1 MKDNSVDTM
10 LNIVF
15 DDIRVLKH
23 KTLEI
28 ETTINTVKHEIMK
41 LREHL
46 TLEFENLKKEHE
58 TIHTFEQETETVL
71 KPSEHLIKPKLNNTP
86 DIIRPTEP
94 VKIPSLRIF
103 TLFRCHK
110 KIIYLN
116 FYLL

>member
-41 LREHL
+41 LHEHL

-58 TIHTFEQETETVL
+58 TIHTFEHETETVL
-71 KPSEHLIKPKLNNTP
+71 QPSEHLTKPKL
-86 DIIRPTEP
+86 
-94 VKIPSLRIF
+94 
-103 TLFRCHK
+103 
-110 KIIYLN
+110 
-116 FYLL
+116 LLGQPNL